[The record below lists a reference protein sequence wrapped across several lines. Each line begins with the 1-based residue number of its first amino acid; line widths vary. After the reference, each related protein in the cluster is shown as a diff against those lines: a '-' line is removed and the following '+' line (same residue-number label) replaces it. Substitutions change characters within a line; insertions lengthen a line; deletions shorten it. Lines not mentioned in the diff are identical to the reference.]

1 MSHCSA
7 RPEVQFNHV
16 TVMLWKSNGDV
27 TERDNRRHLIVM
39 HATLSPSGNKPATPE
54 VAARVTALSVLDLVP
69 VVQGSDVSDA
79 LASATRLARLVEEAG
94 YERLW
99 YAEHHNTEALA
110 SNATALL
117 IANAAA
123 NTSTLRVGSGG
134 IMLPNHSPLAVA
146 EAFGTLANLYGPRI
160 DLGLGRA
167 PGTDPRTA
175 AVLRRGARDDD
186 EQQFARSIRL
196 LAWYFGEQEDDAE
209 SVELSYGVHAA
220 VARGT
225 NVPLWVLGSSTAG
238 AAIAGHLGLPYAAAS
253 HFAPF
258 QLSEAIWTYRQ
269 AFNPSAPTAQIAE
282 PYVMAGANLMVAPT
296 REEAE
301 HLFTSHQQMFL
312 AIRRGQRGPILPPVR
327 ELDWA
332 PHEEQMATSALRVS
346 AVGTPSEAAE
356 FLRTFAASYG
366 VDEVILTGYAHDPAL
381 RERSFR
387 LLAEEWGT
395 ARQLTA

>member
-1 MSHCSA
+1 MTTPVPSAAPASQPSSH
-7 RPEVQFNHV
+7 
-16 TVMLWKSNGDV
+16 
-27 TERDNRRHLIVM
+27 
-39 HATLSPSGNKPATPE
+39 PADQP
-54 VAARVTALSVLDLVP
+54 ALSVLDLAP
-69 VVQGSDVSDA
+69 VVEGSSVADA
-79 LASATRLARLVEEAG
+79 LADATRLARLAEDAG
-94 YERLW
+94 YRRLW
-99 YAEHHNTEALA
+99 YAEHHNTDALA

-134 IMLPNHSPLAVA
+134 IMLPNHAPLAVA

-175 AVLRRGARDDD
+175 AVLRRGSRDDG
-186 EQQFARSIRL
+186 EAAFAANIRL
-196 LAWYFGEQEDDAE
+196 LAWYFGEQVEDAE
-209 SVELSYGVHAA
+209 SVQLSGGVHAG

-225 NVPLWVLGSSTAG
+225 NVPLWILGSSTAG
-238 AAIAGHLGLPYAAAS
+238 AAIAGRLGLPYAAAS

-269 AFNPSAPTAQIAE
+269 MFDPSAPTAQIAQ

-301 HLFTSHQQMFL
+301 FLFTTHQQMFV
-312 AIRRGQRGPILPPVR
+312 AIRRGTRGPLRPPVR
-327 ELDWA
+327 EMDWA
-332 PHEEQMATSALRVS
+332 PHEEQMASSALRVS
-346 AVGTPSEAAE
+346 AVGTPPEAAD
-356 FLRTFAASYG
+356 FLRTFSASHG
-366 VDEVILTGYAHDPAL
+366 IDELILTGYAHDPAM

-387 LLAEEWGT
+387 LLAEEWDRVP
-395 ARQLTA
+395 AA

>member
-1 MSHCSA
+1 M
-7 RPEVQFNHV
+7 
-16 TVMLWKSNGDV
+16 
-27 TERDNRRHLIVM
+27 
-39 HATLSPSGNKPATPE
+39 
-54 VAARVTALSVLDLVP
+54 TALSVLDLAP
-69 VVQGSDVSDA
+69 VVQGSDVSQA
-79 LASATRLARLVEEAG
+79 LASATRLARLAEEAG
-94 YERLW
+94 YTRLW

-110 SNATALL
+110 SSATALL

-123 NTSTLRVGSGG
+123 NTSTLRIGSGG
-134 IMLPNHSPLAVA
+134 IMLPNHAPLAVA

-186 EQQFARSIRL
+186 DEQHFARSIRL

-209 SVELSYGVHAA
+209 SVQLSQGIHAA

-225 NVPLWVLGSSTAG
+225 DVPLWVLGSSTAG
-238 AAIAGHLGLPYAAAS
+238 AAIAGQLGLPYAAAS

-258 QLSEAIWTYRQ
+258 QLSEAVWTYRQ
-269 AFNPSAPTAQIAE
+269 SFNPSAPTAQLAE

-301 HLFTSHQQMFL
+301 YLFTSHQQMFL
-312 AIRRGQRGPILPPVR
+312 AIRRGHRGPIRPPVR

-332 PHEEQMATSALRVS
+332 PHEEQMAASALRVS

-356 FLRTFAASYG
+356 FLRTFAASFG

-387 LLAEEWGT
+387 LLAEEWGMVP
-395 ARQLTA
+395 AASA

>member
-1 MSHCSA
+1 MGGVLEH
-7 RPEVQFNHV
+7 
-16 TVMLWKSNGDV
+16 
-27 TERDNRRHLIVM
+27 
-39 HATLSPSGNKPATPE
+39 
-54 VAARVTALSVLDLVP
+54 VTALSVLDLAP
-69 VVQGSDVSDA
+69 IVQGSSVADA
-79 LASATRLARLVEEAG
+79 LASATRFARLVEEAG
-94 YERLW
+94 YQRLW

-110 SNATALL
+110 SSATALL
-117 IANAAA
+117 IANAASV
-123 NTSTLRVGSGG
+123 TSTLRVGSGG
-134 IMLPNHSPLAVA
+134 IMLPNHSPLSVA

-186 EQQFARSIRL
+186 EQHFANSIRL
-196 LAWYFGEQEDDAE
+196 LAWYFGEQEDDAQ
-209 SVELSYGVHAA
+209 SVQLSSGVHAA

-225 NVPLWVLGSSTAG
+225 KVPLWVLGSSTAG
-238 AAIAGHLGLPYAAAS
+238 AAIAGQLGLPYAAAS

-269 AFNPSAPTAQIAE
+269 MFNPSAPTAQISE

-301 HLFTSHQQMFL
+301 FLFTSHQQMFL
-312 AIRRGQRGPILPPVR
+312 GIRRGERGPIKAPVR

-332 PHEEQMATSALRVS
+332 SHEEQMAASALRVS

-381 RERSFR
+381 RERSFS
-387 LLAEEWGT
+387 LLAEEWDSVR
-395 ARQLTA
+395 A

>member
-1 MSHCSA
+1 M
-7 RPEVQFNHV
+7 
-16 TVMLWKSNGDV
+16 
-27 TERDNRRHLIVM
+27 
-39 HATLSPSGNKPATPE
+39 
-54 VAARVTALSVLDLVP
+54 TALSVLDLAP
-69 VVQGSDVSDA
+69 VVQGSSVADA
-79 LASATRLARLVEEAG
+79 LSSATRFARTVEEAG
-94 YERLW
+94 YSRLW
-99 YAEHHNTEALA
+99 YAEHHNTAALA

-123 NTSTLRVGSGG
+123 NTSTLRIGSGG

-186 EQQFARSIRL
+186 EQHFARSIQL

-209 SVELSYGVHAA
+209 SVQLSFGVHAE
-220 VARGT
+220 VARNT
-225 NVPLWVLGSSTAG
+225 HVPLWVLGSSTAG
-238 AAIAGHLGLPYAAAS
+238 AAIAGQLGLPYAAAS

-269 AFNPSAPTAQIAE
+269 MFNPSAPTAQIAE

-296 REEAE
+296 RDEAE
-301 HLFTSHQQMFL
+301 YLFTSHQQMFL
-312 AIRRGQRGPILPPVR
+312 GIRRGERGPIKPPVR
-327 ELDWA
+327 EMDWA
-332 PHEEQMATSALRVS
+332 PHEQQMAESALRIS
-346 AVGTPSEAAE
+346 AVGTPGEAAE

-366 VDEVILTGYAHDPAL
+366 VDEVILTGYSHDPAL

-387 LLAEEWGT
+387 LLAEEWGKVP
-395 ARQLTA
+395 AA